1 MDMSLG
7 SPDAKRANTN
17 QHSGLD
23 LYNDDGAGGD
33 ESTQLAFG
41 IFFHAF
47 IYPPLHPSLDPF
59 IPSPITFVPH
69 HPPPSFC
76 PLSLNQCIHPSIELC
91 RLEPASSTAY

>member
-33 ESTQLAFG
+33 ESTQLTFG
-41 IFFHAF
+41 TFFFHAF
-47 IYPPLHPSLDPF
+47 IYPPLHPS
-59 IPSPITFVPH
+59 
-69 HPPPSFC
+69 
-76 PLSLNQCIHPSIELC
+76 
-91 RLEPASSTAY
+91 